1 MLALNGLW
9 AYTYT
14 NTSRKLTLVLL
25 DLFFSF
31 FLRSLSH
38 SLRFFAMIPALF
50 THHYY
55 INFRILLFTLM
66 NLFKFHEIFNSYLL
80 VLFIYSLLLFSLCS
94 CECVFLFFSFGILFI
109 WYLSMWVLAQR
120 TRTHKYVI
128 VLNGGF
134 LRVCYAISRKQSSR
148 NCTWLNYVDV
158 CLIFRCVSFVLRRRI
173 KRRVTNLIRQNLH
186 YMYVYLSDLFMFM
199 IGQIVVYLTDLSTTF
214 LTLATL

>member
-1 MLALNGLW
+1 
-9 AYTYT
+9 
-14 NTSRKLTLVLL
+14 
-25 DLFFSF
+25 
-31 FLRSLSH
+31 
-38 SLRFFAMIPALF
+38 MIPALF

-80 VLFIYSLLLFSLCS
+80 VLFIYSLLFYAFVVVNVFCFWYIIYLVFINVSARSKNANTQICFDFIVIGSL
-94 CECVFLFFSFGILFI
+94 G
-109 WYLSMWVLAQR
+109 
-120 TRTHKYVI
+120 
-128 VLNGGF
+128 
-134 LRVCYAISRKQSSR
+134 VCYAISRKQSSR

-186 YMYVYLSDLFMFM
+186 YMYVYLSDLYMFM

-214 LTLATL
+214 LTLATV